1 MTLTPFPA
9 LPTAFGPAGP
19 LRGSAA
25 VPGDKSIS
33 HRALMLA
40 AMARGRSRLTGLSEG
55 SDVAATA
62 DALRAM
68 GVRIARAGDRAWEVD
83 GVGTGCLLAPTRA
96 LDMGNSGT
104 STRLLMGLVAAHDF
118 SATFAGDASLCRRPM
133 DRVIAPLTRLGAQVL
148 GSSGGRLPL
157 TLRGR
162 TPLVPATH
170 RLTVASAQVKSALL
184 LAGLN
189 SPGLT
194 RVIEPAPTRDHSER
208 MLGRFGAEI
217 SVEGK
222 RGGERLIRLR
232 GEAELRPQQVD
243 IPADPS
249 SAAFLI
255 AAALVVPGSELR
267 IPGVGINPM
276 RIGLYEMLR
285 EMGGDLR
292 FENPHEAGGEPVADI
307 VARSSAQR
315 GIDVPP
321 DIVPAMIDE
330 LPILFVAAAFASGTT
345 RTSGLSE
352 LRLKESDRISAMAAG
367 LRAIGARVE
376 ERDDGLAIHGTGG
389 DPLPGG
395 GRIDPELDHRIAMS
409 FAVAGL
415 HCRAPVTVADM
426 RPADTSFPGFADLLK
441 GLAP

>member
-1 MTLTPFPA
+1 MTQTPFPA

-19 LRGSAA
+19 LRGIAA

-33 HRALMLA
+33 HRALMVS
-40 AMARGRSRLTGLSEG
+40 AMARGRSRIGGLSEG

-62 DALRAM
+62 DAMRAM
-68 GVRIARAGDRAWEVD
+68 GVRIARGADGVWEVD
-83 GVGTGCLLAPTRA
+83 GVGTGCLLAPARA
-96 LDMGNSGT
+96 LAMGNSGT
-104 STRLLMGLVAAHDF
+104 STRLLMGLVAAHHF
-118 SATFAGDASLCRRPM
+118 SATFTGDASLCRRPM
-133 DRVIAPLTRLGAQVL
+133 DRVIAPLARLGAEVL
-148 GSSGGRLPL
+148 GSSRGRLPL

-162 TPLVPATH
+162 TPLAPATH

-208 MLGRFGAEI
+208 MLRRFGAEI
-217 SVEGK
+217 EVEGE
-222 RGGERLIRLR
+222 RGGERLIVLR
-232 GEAELRPQQVD
+232 GEAELVPQHVD

-249 SAAFLI
+249 SAAFLV

-267 IPGVGINPM
+267 IPGVGVNPM
-276 RIGLYEMLR
+276 RTGLYEMLR
-285 EMGGDLR
+285 KMGGDIS
-292 FENPHEAGGEPVADI
+292 FENPREAGGEPVADI
-307 VARSSAQR
+307 VARHSPLR
-315 GIDVPP
+315 GIDVPT

-330 LPILFVAAAFASGTT
+330 FPILFVAAAFASGTT
-345 RTSGLSE
+345 RTSGLAE
-352 LRLKESDRISAMAAG
+352 LRVKESDRISAMAAG
-367 LRAIGARVE
+367 LRAIGARVQE
-376 ERDDGLAIHGTGG
+376 SDDGLAVHGTGG

-395 GRIDPELDHRIAMS
+395 ARIDPELDHRIAMS

-415 HCRAPVTVADM
+415 NCRAPVTVADM

-441 GLAP
+441 GLAL